1 MQVIKR
7 DGRTEGV
14 NLNKI
19 TNRIRLLC
27 NDLSTVV
34 DPVKIS
40 VETVRNIND
49 MIKTTE
55 LDNISASIAEGH
67 KMTHPDYSIL
77 ASRIYV
83 SNMHKST
90 PVTFSESLE
99 LIHEKLDSVR
109 SSVFD
114 FVRENKTAI
123 NAMIVDERDHNY
135 GYLALLKLVQSYLDH
150 TKQISTAPNTRE
162 RAGTQLL
169 DRPQYMLMRCA
180 LALYHDYPC
189 GLEKKLELIKVTYDD
204 LSMQLYT
211 HATPT
216 LYNSSKREQQMLSC
230 FPPDAQVATILGT
243 KRIADV
249 EIGDVVFT
257 HNGTR
262 CEVVQR
268 HVNKLGDRKFV
279 RVKIAGTPAFV
290 CTEDHKFRV
299 RDVDRMGQIVYKWRR
314 AIDLTPA
321 NKMALVIDTR
331 ANHKQIN
338 WRNVVD
344 VDGEYV
350 NTHTRLYPIT
360 TPRIEDEVEVLNSIP
375 INTDLFQLI
384 ASWLCADNTDP
395 SRVVFKARTT
405 DDLAVK
411 RLISTIKKLFTVTP
425 TVINVSDTHCLL
437 AIYSGSLYNL
447 LSQLFAPNDN
457 YAFGMLSNGDI
468 AQVYDQIAYL
478 FGEPNVATQRELFYL
493 ARARGM
499 SCELTDDGQFIIP
512 HEEYERGAN
521 GHRLY
526 PVESVEI
533 VTNNNYKID
542 GKAVTPDT
550 DVYTLGVEDSHSYM
564 INGVIAKNCFLLGV
578 DDSIESIM
586 DTVSKASKISKWS
599 GGIGVHYS
607 KIRARGQLIK
617 GTNGRSS
624 GIIPQ
629 LRIWDACASTWD
641 QGGDKRKGSIAI
653 YLEPWHADVCEFLEL
668 KLQNGADELRAR
680 NLFYAIWMNDL
691 FMRRVEQDGDWSL
704 FSEDTAPG
712 LSTTYDSAENGF
724 AFTRLYEQY
733 EREGRAIRVM
743 KAKDLR
749 DRIITAQMETGVPYI
764 CYKDAA
770 NRKTNQSNLG
780 TITGS
785 NLCVAPETMILTDRG
800 YFPIKSLAN
809 QHVNVWNGDEFT
821 DALVAKTGVNQPL
834 IRVSLS
840 NGVDIDCTPYH
851 KFILPNGTEIE
862 ASRLQPGNKLVKYE
876 LPTVQGGEDFKYA
889 YTHGVFCGDGTYENS
904 GESKPCE
911 FNSLDGEGYCGRHI
925 DYKKQGDLPSVKCQ
939 AISNMKLPR
948 ITLYDTK
955 RVLEPILAKRI
966 PSNFEENGRINVKLP
981 IDIAQKYFV
990 PINYNLASKVAWFA
1004 GLCDADGSVAKN
1016 GTNQSLQVSSID
1028 VGFLREIKLM
1038 LQTIGID
1045 SKITKMHGEAMR
1057 MMPDGHGGQKEY
1069 QCQTSYR
1076 LLISSTNLVKLRNLG
1091 FVPRRLQLAD
1101 QQPNRDAAQFVK
1113 VVSVVDLGRRDD
1125 TYCFNEPKLHRGM
1138 FNGVLTGQCAEIYE
1152 ACNAQSFACCTL
1164 ASINVKKYL
1173 ERLTYDD
1180 GKQITT
1186 EWRYN
1191 YRKLWEAARRIARNL
1206 DIIIDINSYPVV
1218 ECVDNNSK
1226 YRPIGIGIQG
1236 LADLF
1241 CIMRIPYLSDLAAEI
1256 DVNITATIYH
1266 AALTESCA
1274 RATVFGK
1281 YQGFDGSPASK
1292 GRLQYHMWGV
1302 DTPAM
1307 STAPTHGYDDFKLDW
1322 NGLIAD
1328 IIARGLRNSLLVAY
1342 MPTASTSILLGNNES
1357 FEPYTSNI
1365 YSVNGLT
1372 GKQTT
1377 CNANMI
1383 YHLIELGLWT
1393 EAMSKIIGNSRGSIQ
1408 GINGIPDN
1416 IKEIYKTVW
1425 ELSQTRL
1432 LERSRARGA
1441 YIDQGE
1447 SHNVFIEAPTAAKY
1461 RTIMRKGFELELKTG
1476 SYYIRTRPAAEA
1488 IKNNTLT
1495 ATVSAAVAPMVAA
1508 AATTVVEAPVE
1519 VYEEI
1524 DMGPTCGRGG
1534 CSG

>member
-114 FVRENKTAI
+114 FVRENKAAI

-478 FGEPNVATQRELFYL
+478 FGEPSLQTQRELFYL

-542 GKAVTPDT
+542 GEAVTPDT

-770 NRKTNQSNLG
+770 NRKTNQSNIG

-785 NLCVAPETMILTDRG
+785 NLC
-800 YFPIKSLAN
+800 
-809 QHVNVWNGDEFT
+809 
-821 DALVAKTGVNQPL
+821 
-834 IRVSLS
+834 
-840 NGVDIDCTPYH
+840 
-851 KFILPNGTEIE
+851 
-862 ASRLQPGNKLVKYE
+862 
-876 LPTVQGGEDFKYA
+876 
-889 YTHGVFCGDGTYENS
+889 
-904 GESKPCE
+904 
-911 FNSLDGEGYCGRHI
+911 
-925 DYKKQGDLPSVKCQ
+925 
-939 AISNMKLPR
+939 
-948 ITLYDTK
+948 
-955 RVLEPILAKRI
+955 
-966 PSNFEENGRINVKLP
+966 
-981 IDIAQKYFV
+981 
-990 PINYNLASKVAWFA
+990 
-1004 GLCDADGSVAKN
+1004 
-1016 GTNQSLQVSSID
+1016 
-1028 VGFLREIKLM
+1028 
-1038 LQTIGID
+1038 
-1045 SKITKMHGEAMR
+1045 
-1057 MMPDGHGGQKEY
+1057 
-1069 QCQTSYR
+1069 
-1076 LLISSTNLVKLRNLG
+1076 
-1091 FVPRRLQLAD
+1091 
-1101 QQPNRDAAQFVK
+1101 
-1113 VVSVVDLGRRDD
+1113 
-1125 TYCFNEPKLHRGM
+1125 
-1138 FNGVLTGQCAEIYE
+1138 AEILE
-1152 ACNAQSFACCTL
+1152 VCNAQSFACCTL

-1307 STAPTHGYDDFKLDW
+1307 STAPMHGYDDFKLDW

-1328 IIARGLRNSLLVAY
+1328 ILARGLRNSLLVAY

>member
-14 NLNKI
+14 DLNKI

-27 NDLSTVV
+27 NDLSTTV

-67 KMTHPDYSIL
+67 KMIHPDYSIL
-77 ASRIYV
+77 ASRIYI

-90 PVTFSESLE
+90 PATFSESLE
-99 LIHEKLDSVR
+99 LIHEKLGSIR
-109 SSVFD
+109 KEVFD
-114 FVRENKTAI
+114 FVADNSAAI
-123 NAMIVDERDHNY
+123 NAMIDNNRDHNY

-150 TKQISTAPNTRE
+150 EKFASQNLDIRK
-162 RAGTQLL
+162 LL
-169 DRPQYMLMRCA
+169 DRPQYMLMRVA
-180 LALYHDYPC
+180 LGFYYNYPC
-189 GLEKKLELIKVTYDD
+189 GLDKKLELIKATYDD
-204 LSMQLYT
+204 LSLQLYT

-216 LYNSSKREQQMLSC
+216 LYNSSKQEQQMLSC
-230 FPPDAQVATILGT
+230 FPPDALVATVDGV
-243 KRIADV
+243 KRIADIA
-249 EIGDVVFT
+249 IGDVVFT
-257 HNGTR
+257 HNGIR
-262 CEVVQR
+262 SEVLQT
-268 HVNKLGDRKFV
+268 HVNRLGDREFV
-279 RVKIAGTPAFV
+279 SVKVAGTPAFV
-290 CTEDHKFRV
+290 CTHDHKFRV
-299 RDVDRMGQIVYKWRR
+299 RDVDRNGQVVYVWKR
-314 AIDLTPA
+314 AIDLCTGA
-321 NKMALVIDTR
+321 DKMAIPIDTR
-331 ANHKQIN
+331 ASQRFIEWRTLVDIN
-338 WRNVVD
+338 GVY
-344 VDGEYV
+344 E
-350 NTHTRLYPIT
+350 NTHTRLDLIT
-360 TPRIEDEVEVLNSIP
+360 TPRIEDEVRVVNSIP
-375 INTDLFQLI
+375 VNVELMQLI

-395 SRVVFKARTT
+395 SRVVFKARMV
-405 DDLAVK
+405 DDQAVK
-411 RLISTIKKLFTVTP
+411 RLILTIKKLFGATP
-425 TVINVSDTHCLL
+425 TILGLTETKCLL
-437 AIYSGSLYNL
+437 VIYSGALHKL
-447 LSQLFAPNDN
+447 LCSLFAVND
-457 YAFGMLSNGDI
+457 AGVFGMLSNADI
-468 AQVYDQIAYL
+468 KQVCDQIAYTL
-478 FGEPNVATQRELFYL
+478 SEPSAEIQRDLFYL
-493 ARARGM
+493 TRARGV
-499 SCELTDDGQFIIP
+499 SCEFTDDGKFTIP
-512 HEEYERGAN
+512 HMEYECAN
-521 GHRLY
+521 NHRLY

-533 VTNNNYKID
+533 LTDYKINNQT
-542 GKAVTPDT
+542 ANAETL
-550 DVYTLGVEDSHSYM
+550 VYTLGVEESHSYM
-564 INGVIAKNCFLLGV
+564 VNGVIAKNCFLLGV
-578 DDSIESIM
+578 NDSIESIM
-586 DTVSKASKISKWS
+586 ETVSKASKISKWS

-607 KIRARGQLIK
+607 KIRARGQLIR

-629 LRIWDACASTWD
+629 LRIWDACANTWD
-641 QGGDKRKGSIAI
+641 QGGDKRKGSIAV
-653 YLEPWHADVCEFLEL
+653 YLEPWHADICEFLEL

-680 NLFYAIWMNDL
+680 NLFYAVWMNDL
-691 FMRRVEQDGDWSL
+691 FMRRVEQDANWSL

-712 LSTTYDSAENGF
+712 LSTTYDSMENGY

-733 EREGRAIRVM
+733 EREGRAVRVM

-749 DRIITAQMETGVPYI
+749 DRIITTQMETGVPYI
-764 CYKDAA
+764 AYKDAA
-770 NRKTNQSNLG
+770 NRKTNQSNIG
-780 TITGS
+780 VITGS

-800 YFPIKSLAN
+800 YFPIKSLAG

-821 DALVAKTGVNQPL
+821 DALVAKTSENQPL

-851 KFILPNGTEIE
+851 KFILPDGTEIE
-862 ASRLQPGNKLVKYE
+862 ASQLQPGNKLIKYE
-876 LPTVQGGEDFKYA
+876 LPTIREGIEFPYA

-904 GESKPCE
+904 GEPKPCE
-911 FNSLDGEGYCGRHI
+911 FNSLNGEGYCNRHI
-925 DYKKQGDLPSVKCQ
+925 DYKKQGDLPSAKCQ

-948 ITLYDTK
+948 ITLYDEK

-966 PSNFEENGRINVKLP
+966 PSCFEENGRINVKLP

-1004 GLCDADGSVAKN
+1004 GLCDADGCVVKQGASCAIQLSSVELN
-1016 GTNQSLQVSSID
+1016 
-1028 VGFLREIKLM
+1028 FLREIKLM

-1045 SKITKMHGEAMR
+1045 SKITKMHDAKMQ

-1069 QCQTSYR
+1069 MRQTCYR
-1076 LLISSTNLVKLRNLG
+1076 LLISSKPTQKLLDLG
-1091 FVPRRLQLAD
+1091 FNPRRLVI
-1101 QQPNRDAAQFVK
+1101 NRDNRNTPNTSQYIK
-1113 VVSVVDLGRRDD
+1113 ITQVVDLGRRDD

-1138 FNGVLTGQCAEIYE
+1138 FNGVLAGNCAEIYE
-1152 ACNAQSFACCTL
+1152 VCSADSFACCTL

-1173 ERLTYDD
+1173 EKLTYDN

-1191 YRKLWEAARRIARNL
+1191 YRRLWEAVRRVARNL
-1206 DIIIDINSYPVV
+1206 DIVIDINSYPVK

-1241 CIMRIPYLSDLAAEI
+1241 CIMRIPYLSDLASEI
-1256 DVNITATIYH
+1256 DVNIAATIYH

-1281 YQGFDGSPASK
+1281 YEGFDGSPAAQ

-1302 DTPAM
+1302 ATPAM
-1307 STAPTHGYDDFKLDW
+1307 STAPMHGYDDFKLDW
-1322 NGLIAD
+1322 PGLIAE
-1328 IIARGLRNSLLVAY
+1328 IKARGLRNSLTVAY

-1365 YSVNGLT
+1365 YSINGLT

-1377 CNANMI
+1377 CNVNMI
-1383 YHLIELGLWT
+1383 YHLIELGLWN
-1393 EAMSKIIGNSRGSIQ
+1393 ESMSKIIGNNRGSIQ
-1408 GINGIPDN
+1408 SIKEIPDSV
-1416 IKEIYKTVW
+1416 KEIYKTVW

-1432 LERSRARGA
+1432 LERSQARGA

-1461 RTIMRKGFELELKTG
+1461 RTIMRKGFELGLKTG

-1495 ATVSAAVAPMVAA
+1495 SQAMTTAVSAQEGAIASAAVPE
-1508 AATTVVEAPVE
+1508 TRVEQF
-1519 VYEEI
+1519 EEQF
-1524 DMGPTCGRGG
+1524 DGPACGRGG